1 MSEINIYEID
11 EPKTPEECIG
21 RKLRNQMWLSANDIA
36 VALDSLSSVK
46 LLIHDIKEGS
56 SDITGE
62 YESELLEEI
71 KEYLGL

>member
-1 MSEINIYEID
+1 MSEKNIYEMD
-11 EPKTPEECIG
+11 EPKTPEESIG

-36 VALDSLSSVK
+36 IALDSLGSVK

-62 YESELLEEI
+62 YESELLDEI
-71 KEYLGL
+71 RKYLGL